1 MCLCLCVCKC
11 VCVCVI
17 GVILF
22 CTIVFEGLHSD
33 ELPTEIACTDS
44 SKRGIV
50 SLHGHT
56 SMINSNVPTPPSPHT
71 HTHTHKH
78 TQTHTQT
85 NKCILTIQGSVC
97 CAFLCGK
104 Q

>member
-1 MCLCLCVCKC
+1 MCLCLCVCVC

-17 GVILF
+17 CVILF

-50 SLHGHT
+50 SLHGYT

-71 HTHTHKH
+71 HKHTHKH
-78 TQTHTQT
+78 TVEEVLEDASAVGEHAHAHTHT
-85 NKCILTIQGSVC
+85 
-97 CAFLCGK
+97 
-104 Q
+104 